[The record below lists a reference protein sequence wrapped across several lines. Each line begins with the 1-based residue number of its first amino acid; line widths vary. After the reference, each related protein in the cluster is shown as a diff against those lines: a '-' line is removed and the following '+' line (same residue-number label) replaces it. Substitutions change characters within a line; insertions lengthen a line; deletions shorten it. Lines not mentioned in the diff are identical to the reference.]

1 MASWTAARFVLAITW
16 ALRTARRNA
25 AAVLGYLSSH
35 DWVAVYPLTGRL
47 CAGPWSTSAMA
58 TAPTDS
64 SAPVR
69 YGSGVCTASTL
80 CAAGAAALFGD
91 GVNTKR
97 NLFYGSPLSGSR

>member
-1 MASWTAARFVLAITW
+1 MASWPAARFVLAITW
-16 ALRTARRNA
+16 ALRTARRKA

-69 YGSGVCTASTL
+69 YGSGICAASTL
-80 CAAGAAALFGD
+80 CALRAAGIFGD
-91 GVNTKR
+91 GGTTKWK
-97 NLFYGSPLSGSR
+97 LLIGKPPSD